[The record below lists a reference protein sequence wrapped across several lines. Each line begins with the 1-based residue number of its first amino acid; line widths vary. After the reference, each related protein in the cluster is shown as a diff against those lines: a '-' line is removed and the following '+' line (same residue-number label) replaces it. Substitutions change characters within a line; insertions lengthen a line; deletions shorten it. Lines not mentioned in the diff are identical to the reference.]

1 MVVGRQVEDSER
13 EPIVVEG
20 GEIQCVKEFPYLGA
34 VIADSGRMDAD
45 VESRLAK
52 ASKAYGA
59 LRKAVFLDRNLS
71 LQTKRKVYQA
81 CVLSVLLYGAECWI
95 LLRRQVKK
103 LNTFHH
109 RCVRAV
115 LGISNQQQWDERITM
130 AEVRRR
136 WGDEDLVSDK
146 IQMKRLEWLGH
157 LARMQDHRIPKSVL
171 FGWLSQP
178 RPRGG
183 PRKRWKDV
191 VKEDLQQIS
200 VKDEW
205 YKLATTSRDGW
216 RSRCREGV
224 RRQLESRA
232 AAAARS
238 RSSVGREVWCGLCN
252 RRFRREAD
260 KKRHKCADER
270 KKPLSQQ
277 KGAVKCISCN
287 RWFGSRGGLAVHRCH
302 SDRQ

>member
-1 MVVGRQVEDSER
+1 M
-13 EPIVVEG
+13 
-20 GEIQCVKEFPYLGA
+20 
-34 VIADSGRMDAD
+34 IADSGRMDAD

-95 LLRRQVKK
+95 PLRK

-178 RPRGG
+178 HPRGG
-183 PRKRWKDV
+183 PRRRWKDV
-191 VKEDLQQIS
+191 VMEDLQQIG

-205 YKLATTSRDGW
+205 YKLATISRDGR
-216 RSRCREGV
+216 RSRCR
-224 RRQLESRA
+224 
-232 AAAARS
+232 
-238 RSSVGREVWCGLCN
+238 
-252 RRFRREAD
+252 
-260 KKRHKCADER
+260 
-270 KKPLSQQ
+270 
-277 KGAVKCISCN
+277 
-287 RWFGSRGGLAVHRCH
+287 
-302 SDRQ
+302 